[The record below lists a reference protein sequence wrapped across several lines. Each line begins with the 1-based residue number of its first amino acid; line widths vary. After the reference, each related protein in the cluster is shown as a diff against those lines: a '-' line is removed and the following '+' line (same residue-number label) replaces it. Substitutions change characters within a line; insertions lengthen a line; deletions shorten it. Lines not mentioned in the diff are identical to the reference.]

1 MRNVTHE
8 AVGAAVT
15 LAVCAAV
22 DSGPLAAAAAVCAS
36 LLGSRLPDADQP
48 GTRICRRTRLE
59 RRSLIASLAGGAL
72 RLPMTAFAGLA
83 QHRGATHWLLSA
95 AAATIIL
102 TGAAGALSP
111 ALVLP
116 VAIGVGRG
124 YCAHLLADA
133 CTTRRATARPLQYS
147 PRASAATLLP
157 RPNRQRGRPA
167 RTHRSHHHCQRVEL
181 AGPAIAVTT
190 RPRRVIPAQRTAPI
204 RVLESSTE
212 SQVWTRVLLGERL
225 LVGAGD

>member
-1 MRNVTHE
+1 MAADERTERFRSRQAFRFCVPSARGGSILNVRNVTHE

-36 LLGSRLPDADQP
+36 QLGSRLPDADRP

-102 TGAAGALSP
+102 TGAAGALWP

-116 VAIGVGRG
+116 VAIGVGCG

-133 CTTRRATARPLQYS
+133 CTPHGAPLLGPFSTRRVHLLPLFCRVPTGS
-147 PRASAATLLP
+147 AGDLLVLIAAIITASAL
-157 RPNRQRGRPA
+157 
-167 RTHRSHHHCQRVEL
+167 S
-181 AGPAIAVTT
+181 
-190 RPRRVIPAQRTAPI
+190 
-204 RVLESSTE
+204 
-212 SQVWTRVLLGERL
+212 L
-225 LVGAGD
+225 LVLQSP